1 MFQLEIAVTSLEDA
15 QHAVE
20 GGAASIEVSRDLPN
34 GGLTPSIELLRS
46 ILADVHIPVHVI
58 VRPHARDFCYTDAE
72 ISEILRD
79 ARAFAQLGVASIVF
93 GAVTADNHL
102 DISLIKRVA
111 DAVSPVPVT
120 AHRALDGCADPD
132 AALSALIGVVPRVL
146 TSGPALN
153 AWDGR
158 EATRQWVTNYGQ
170 HFQFVLSGG
179 IRPEQL
185 LELSA
190 TTRAPVYHIG
200 GAARTNDVVDRDKV
214 KHLREI
220 LP

>member
-1 MFQLEIAVTSLEDA
+1 MFKLEIAVTSVEDA
-15 QHAVE
+15 RHAVE
-20 GGAASIEVSRDLPN
+20 GGAASVEVSRDLPN
-34 GGLTPSIELLRS
+34 GGLTPPTDVLRA
-46 ILADVHIPVHVI
+46 ILTNVTIPVHVI
-58 VRPHARDFCYTDAE
+58 VRPHARDFHYTEPE
-72 ISEILRD
+72 IDEILRD
-79 ARAFAQLGVASIVF
+79 AQTFAQLGAASIVF

-102 DISLIKRVA
+102 DIALIKRVA

-132 AALSALIGVVPRVL
+132 AALTALIGIVPRVL
-146 TSGPALN
+146 TSGPARN

-158 EATRQWVTNYGQ
+158 EATRQWVAQYGQ
-170 HFQFVLSGG
+170 HFEFVLSGS

-185 LELSA
+185 VELST

-200 GAARTNDVVDRDKV
+200 SAARTNDSVDPEKV
-214 KHLREI
+214 KHLRQI